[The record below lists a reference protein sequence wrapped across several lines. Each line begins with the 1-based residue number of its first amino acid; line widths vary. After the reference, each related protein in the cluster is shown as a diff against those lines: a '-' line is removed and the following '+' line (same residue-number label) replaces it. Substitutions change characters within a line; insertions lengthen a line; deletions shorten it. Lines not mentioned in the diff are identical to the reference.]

1 MSSEGAMPTSLCIRL
16 EARSAAHRCF
26 RAYEIELGTDLF
38 GAWMVEMSYGRIGAL
53 GRTKVRS
60 FSTTK
65 EARAQVRACLR
76 KRATAPRRIGVAYRV
91 RRMDGCTTWLPPDLA
106 DPHGAWFAAAS
117 DQPRM
122 DDLP

>member
-1 MSSEGAMPTSLCIRL
+1 MPTSLCIRL

-26 RAYEIELGTDLF
+26 RAYEFELGTDLF

-60 FSTTK
+60 FSTTE
-65 EARAQVRACLR
+65 EAQAQVRSCLR

-91 RRMDGCTTWLPPDLA
+91 RRMGGCTTWLPPELA
-106 DPHGAWFAAAS
+106 DPHGAWFVAARNELRMS
-117 DQPRM
+117 DSP
-122 DDLP
+122 

>member
-1 MSSEGAMPTSLCIRL
+1 
-16 EARSAAHRCF
+16 
-26 RAYEIELGTDLF
+26 
-38 GAWMVEMSYGRIGAL
+38 MVEMSYGRIGAL

-60 FSTTK
+60 FSTTE
-65 EARAQVRACLR
+65 EAQAQMHACLR

-91 RRMDGCTTWLPPDLA
+91 WCMDGCTTWLPPELA

-122 DDLP
+122 GDLP